1 MARGLLLR
9 FLWFVPAVVL
19 VALQILGLEAPEA
32 PVPAGSAPVS
42 AERSSALA
50 AGHAEHRT
58 PGGGTG
64 ETVTL
69 REGRG
74 HDSEPSRLR
83 GHDRLRTAPA
93 PQVPHPVL
101 AAPVRDHLA
110 RPSVPERVTAASV
123 SRAPKTP
130 SLASLQVLRC

>member
-1 MARGLLLR
+1 MARGLLFR

-19 VALQILGLEAPEA
+19 VALQILGMEAPGA
-32 PVPAGSAPVS
+32 SVPAGSASVS

-101 AAPVRDHLA
+101 AFPVRDHLA
-110 RPSVPERVTAASV
+110 GPSVTERVTPASV

>member
-1 MARGLLLR
+1 MARGLLFR

-19 VALQILGLEAPEA
+19 VALQILGLEASGASA
-32 PVPAGSAPVS
+32 PAPSAPVS
-42 AERSSALA
+42 TERSSVIA
-50 AGHAEHRT
+50 AGHPEHRT
-58 PGGGTG
+58 PASGAG

-83 GHDRLRTAPA
+83 GRDRLRTAPV
-93 PQVPHPVL
+93 PQVPPPVL
-101 AAPVRDHLA
+101 VAPVGDHSA
-110 RPSVPERVTAASV
+110 RPSAPERVTPASV